1 MSKMRTNSKKITSY
15 QKALSLIVGGC
26 FLFSVAH
33 TDEDAVFQSQVVAL
47 HQSIECE
54 NSPKEFTV
62 NFEEISII
70 ELIQF
75 ISRISNINFI
85 FEKSDLQFPVTI
97 ISEDP
102 TSVEDL
108 MGALMQILKTRGL
121 SVVEQGNNV
130 LIYRNELL
138 SKVSKVITDS
148 NITEACDSAIITRVY
163 RLNMLAGNKIAP
175 ILRPL
180 LSKDAIVEVSE
191 ETRHLIV
198 TDITTNI
205 EKITELLIAIDQ
217 PQSELEV
224 TKYKVKGA
232 YPEALVAYAKE
243 ILAPLIKDQTFQLVV
258 QPGSGQIFIVAP
270 NHLVEKTLE
279 ILTSLDD
286 EDISYSLEL
295 PASHM
300 ANSNFRMYKLKFHD
314 GSIIADAIRT
324 IGNNMLNYSQSNS
337 DLISTIQSIEW
348 LEVNNS
354 LVISGTDES
363 IAKVVQLID
372 ELDEMPKQVYIEVLI
387 IDTTL
392 ENSLDFGVQWI
403 ALGDE
408 QNKLAFGSGL
418 LSTAPPASN
427 LQAAAR
433 VVASP
438 PDAPQIPNPGL
449 NVPLPSPP
457 NLQGFSDLVNSTSAF
472 GLGIVGNII
481 RHNGQSFLTL
491 GALVSALE
499 EEAVTK
505 IVLNPRIMT
514 EDTQEANFFVGQNIP
529 YQTTSTVIQQTGS
542 VTQNLQYED
551 VGVQLRVTPTIAP
564 NNVVTL
570 EIDQSIAELV
580 TGIGVLTPTTNKTLA
595 TTRVHVP
602 NGSFLVMS
610 GHIRDQQTCIQSGIP
625 CLGTLPL
632 IGPTF
637 SRTVNGRSKRN
648 LIMFLRPRVVSTI
661 QEGLDLTNQ
670 EGYDYNWES
679 DPCSLIE
686 CGPKVA
692 PECEQDP
699 PLPCPIN

>member
-1 MSKMRTNSKKITSY
+1 MRKSSIKITLCP
-15 QKALSLIVGGC
+15 KTLSLILGGWL
-26 FLFSVAH
+26 LFSVAH
-33 TDEDAVFQSQVVAL
+33 TDEDVLFQSKIDAI
-47 HQSIECE
+47 HAPIECP

-62 NFEEISII
+62 NFEEISVL

-85 FEKSDLQFPVTI
+85 FERSELQFPVTI

-108 MGALMQILKTRGL
+108 MGALMQILKTHGL

-148 NITEACDSAIITRVY
+148 NVADACDSAIITRVY
-163 RLNMLAGNKIAP
+163 RLNMVAVGKIAP

-191 ETRHLIV
+191 ETKHLIV
-198 TDITTNI
+198 TDITANI
-205 EKITELLIAIDQ
+205 EKITELLSAIDQ
-217 PQSELEV
+217 PQSALEIV
-224 TKYKVKGA
+224 KYKVKGA
-232 YPEALVAYAKE
+232 YPDALVAYTRE
-243 ILAPLIKDQTFQLVV
+243 ILGPVVKDQTFQLVV
-258 QPGSGQIFIVAP
+258 QPTSGQIFIVAP
-270 NHLVEKTLE
+270 PHLIEKTLE
-279 ILTSLDD
+279 VLTSLD
-286 EDISYSLEL
+286 EEEVIYSVEL

-324 IGNNMLNYSQSNS
+324 IGNNMLNFSQSNS
-337 DLISTIQSIEW
+337 DLIATIQSIEW

-354 LVISGTDES
+354 LVISGTDDS

-372 ELDEMPKQVYIEVLI
+372 ELDMMPKQVYIEVLI

-392 ENSLDFGVQWI
+392 QNSLDFGVQWI
-403 ALGDE
+403 ALGEE
-408 QNKLAFGSGL
+408 QDKLAFGSGL
-418 LSTAPPASN
+418 LSSSPASDI
-427 LQAAAR
+427 QAAAR

-438 PDAPQIPNPGL
+438 PSPPQIPNPGL
-449 NVPLPSPP
+449 NVPLPTPP
-457 NLQGFSDLVNSTSAF
+457 NLQGIPDLAQGAAAF

-481 RHNGQSFLTL
+481 RHNGKSFLTL

-570 EIDQSIAELV
+570 EIDQSIAELI
-580 TGIGVLTPTTNKTLA
+580 TGIGVLTPTTSKTLA

-602 NGSFLVMS
+602 DGSFLVMS
-610 GHIRDQQTCIQSGIP
+610 GHIRDKQTCIQSGIP

-637 SRTVNGRSKRN
+637 SRTINNREKRN
-648 LIMFLRPRVVSTI
+648 LIMFIRPHVVSTI

-670 EGYDYNWES
+670 EGYDFNWES
-679 DPCSLIE
+679 DPCSVIE
-686 CGPKVA
+686 CGPKIA

-699 PLPCPIN
+699 PLPCPLN